1 MSSNDIIVSL
11 DIGTSKVRAIIGE
24 INNGALQI
32 IGVGSAESEGIR
44 KGAIVDIDQ
53 TVQSIRNAVEHAERM
68 VGIEISEVYVG
79 ITGNHIGLQSS
90 HGVVAVSNEDREI
103 GEEDIIRVL
112 KAAEVIA
119 LPPEREIIDV
129 VARQYVVDGL
139 HDIHDPRGMIGVRL
153 EVDATI
159 VTGAKTAIHNLTRC
173 VEKAGLHVKELVLMP
188 LSGGQLALSKD
199 EKSVGSVLVD
209 VGAGATTVSVF
220 QDGTLAATS
229 TLPIG
234 GDFVTND
241 IAYGLRTMS
250 DQAEK
255 VKLKFGCAWIDDAS
269 EEVVFKVTRIGSNV
283 EKEFNQVF
291 LANIIE
297 PRVQEIFNL
306 VKNEVKRLGYNELP
320 GGYILSG
327 GTVSMPGVLNAAQ
340 AELQTSVRI
349 AVPDFIGVR
358 DPGFISG
365 VGVLH
370 HVMRSI
376 RPRGGGS
383 KKAAPRKTA
392 AVETTEKQ
400 GFLERM
406 KNMFKE
412 FI

>member
-24 INNGALQI
+24 INNGTLQI

-53 TVQSIRNAVEHAERM
+53 TVQSIRNAIEHAERM

-79 ITGNHIGLQSS
+79 ITGNHIGLQTS

-103 GEEDIIRVL
+103 GEEDIVRVL

-129 VARQYVVDGL
+129 VAKQFVVDGL

-159 VTGAKTAIHNLTRC
+159 ITGAKTAIHNLMRC
-173 VEKAGLHVKELVLMP
+173 VEKAGLHVKDLVLMP
-188 LSGGQLALSKD
+188 LSSGQLALSKD
-199 EKSVGSVLVD
+199 EKMVGSVLVD
-209 VGAGATTVSVF
+209 VGAGATTVSIF
-220 QDGTLAATS
+220 KDGTLQATS

-269 EEVVFKVTRIGSNV
+269 EDAVFKVTRIGSNV
-283 EKEFNQVF
+283 EKEFDQVF
-291 LANIIE
+291 LANVIE
-297 PRVQEIFNL
+297 PRVQEIFHL
-306 VKNEVKRLGYNELP
+306 VKNEVKRLGFTDLP
-320 GGYILSG
+320 GGYILAG
-327 GTVSMPGVLNAAQ
+327 GTVSMAGVLNAAQ

-370 HVMRSI
+370 HVMRAI
-376 RPRGGGS
+376 RPRGS
-383 KKAAPRKTA
+383 AKKSAPRKA
-392 AVETTEKQ
+392 ATTEAEAKP
-400 GFLERM
+400 GFLERI
-406 KNMFKE
+406 KNMFSE